1 MAELEMDQQLKMIV
15 IGLTGSIAMGKSET
29 ARMFARLGYP
39 VFDADQT
46 VHRLYSKGGKA
57 VKTVA
62 RAFPEALVNGA
73 INRERLASRVMGN
86 PQALK
91 QLEAIVHPLV
101 HRQEITFLKAAR
113 ADGHQLA
120 VLDIP
125 LMFESGRLDD
135 VDKVVVAS
143 APAELQRA
151 RALERSGMT
160 PERLHLLMGRQIPDK
175 DKCSRADFV
184 IDTSRG
190 LDDAFEQVRAVVDTL
205 LWQASTKEQSHA

>member
-1 MAELEMDQQLKMIV
+1 
-15 IGLTGSIAMGKSET
+15 MGKTET

-57 VKTVA
+57 VKPVA
-62 RAFPEALVNGA
+62 QAFPEALVGGA
-73 INRERLASRVMGN
+73 INRDRLAARVLGK
-86 PQALK
+86 PQAFK
-91 QLEAIVHPLV
+91 ELEAIVHPLV
-101 HRQEITFLKAAR
+101 HRQERAFLRAAR
-113 ADGHQLA
+113 AAGHQLA

-135 VDKVVVAS
+135 VDMVVVAS

-151 RALERSGMT
+151 RALERPGMT
-160 PERLHLLMGRQIPDK
+160 PEKLHLMMERQVPDK
-175 DKCSRADFV
+175 DKRSRADFV

-190 LDDAFEQVRAVVDTL
+190 LDDAFEQVRAVVDKL
-205 LWQASTKEQSHA
+205 LQQAATKEQNDA

>member
-1 MAELEMDQQLKMIV
+1 MANLEVDQQLTMIV
-15 IGLTGSIAMGKSET
+15 VGLTGSIAMGKSET

-57 VKTVA
+57 VKPVA
-62 RAFPEALVNGA
+62 QAFPGALVGGA
-73 INRERLASRVMGN
+73 IDRKRLAIRVMGK
-86 PQALK
+86 PRALK
-91 QLEAIVHPLV
+91 TLESIVHPLV
-101 HRQEITFLKAAR
+101 HKQERAFLKAAR
-113 ADGHQLA
+113 AAGHQLV

-135 VDKVVVAS
+135 VDMVVVAS

-151 RALERSGMT
+151 RALERPGMT
-160 PERLHLLMGRQIPDK
+160 PEKLDLMMGRQVPDK
-175 DKCSRADFV
+175 DKRSRADFV

-190 LDDAFEQVRAVVDTL
+190 FDDAFEQVRAVVDKL
-205 LWQASTKEQSHA
+205 LWQAATKEQNRA